1 MKPFVYLAA
10 FREPG
15 RDGGFWTPATRIE
28 DEPLEVKI
36 GDRMWAPQNYD
47 REFRGTVTVR
57 QAIEQS
63 LNVPTARV
71 ALEIGVDR
79 VAGTA
84 RDLGIRSP
92 LEEVPSLAL
101 GTSEVTL
108 LEITGAYAALAA
120 AGTAHTPT
128 LLRGCAD
135 ANGNSIDLAPLEDP
149 PGVRPAEAYLVT
161 RLLEG
166 AVNSGTGRP
175 ARELGVQGPVAG
187 KTGTTDDYRDAW
199 FEGYDPDRAVGVWV
213 GFDRRQDV
221 GLSGSA
227 AALPIWAQVFQGIRG
242 GGPWRDFTPP
252 PGIVTV
258 LICPESGGKVTGNCP
273 DWIEEEFL
281 AGTEPQKD
289 CDLHGG
295 GFLRRLRR
303 FFGT

>member
-15 RDGGFWTPATRIE
+15 RDGGYWSPATRIE
-28 DEPLEVKI
+28 DEPREVKV
-36 GDRMWAPQNYD
+36 GNRLWAPQNYD
-47 REFRGTVTVR
+47 REFRGLVTVR

-84 RDLGIRSP
+84 KDLGIRSP

-120 AGTAHTPT
+120 AGSAHTPT
-128 LLRGCAD
+128 LLRECAD
-135 ANGNSIDLAPLEDP
+135 ADGNAILLAPLEDP
-149 PGVRPAEAYLVT
+149 PGVRPAEAYLIT

-166 AVNSGTGRP
+166 GQFRTRRP
-175 ARELGVQGPVAG
+175 ARELRSAG
-187 KTGTTDDYRDAW
+187 RWRKTGTTDDYRDAGLKGTTPIGRW
-199 FEGYDPDRAVGVWV
+199 SLGE
-213 GFDRRQDV
+213 FDRRRDV

-227 AALPIWAQVFQGIRG
+227 AALPIWAQVFREIRA
-242 GGPWRDFTPP
+242 GGPWREFTAP
-252 PGIVTV
+252 PGIVTA

-281 AGTEPQKD
+281 AGTEPQTE